1 MTAADGMLH
10 LLAAEPT
17 LLPEAPADTT
27 PQQIDHRRLNEW
39 NSCLRCGEP
48 AQCAY
53 VADTR
58 IGPRWLDL
66 CPACDHWLRSAVSN
80 QPPEG

>member
-17 LLPEAPADTT
+17 LLLAAPADATA
-27 PQQIDHRRLNEW
+27 QQIDHRRLNEVH
-39 NSCLRCGEP
+39 SCLRCGEP
-48 AQCAY
+48 ARCAY
-53 VADTR
+53 VAATW

-66 CPACDHWLRSAVSN
+66 CMACDHWLRSAVSN
-80 QPPEG
+80 QAPEG